1 MSGTQPDVRQNAG
14 RCDICGKPIVMED
27 GDEFTTSEF
36 GVFDEDVREEHGLS
50 DQDAADAVADALE
63 RIDDSPE
70 AWQLAQAIRENLA
83 FGVHKSCLE
92 DTNYSELEEPA

>member
-1 MSGTQPDVRQNAG
+1 
-14 RCDICGKPIVMED
+14 MED

-36 GVFDEDVREEHGLS
+36 GVEDEVAEEHDLS

-70 AWQLAQAIRENLA
+70 AWELANAIRENLA